1 MKRFFIKLWLA
12 LMPKQI
18 KEQILDL
25 HEKAKLSEEEIE
37 KRSLEKAKMISE
49 EEIRKIKKQL
59 NLEIMEND
67 LLKRSLQ
74 DLQDLRKENAELKKK
89 LSISEAYLEIFLDK
103 LQSCNLQQIKKEIH
117 KEIQVRSQG
126 SQKNQESSF
135 DDDFVK
141 DLLSKDESEDSE
153 DPKEKKVE
161 SLSDLRRF
169 IEEIKEKKISLRSE
183 KNDLD
188 EIKRVLDVSV

>member
-1 MKRFFIKLWLA
+1 MKRFFTKLWLA
-12 LMPKQI
+12 LIPKQI
-18 KEQILDL
+18 KGQILDL
-25 HEKAKLSEEEIE
+25 HEKAKFSEEEIE

-49 EEIRKIKKQL
+49 EEIRKVKKQL

-89 LSISEAYLEIFLDK
+89 LSISEAYQEIFLDK
-103 LQSCNLQQIKKEIH
+103 LQSCNLQQIKKEI
-117 KEIQVRSQG
+117 QFG
-126 SQKNQESSF
+126 SKKDQKSSF
-135 DDDFVK
+135 EDDFIN
-141 DLLSKDESEDSE
+141 DLLSKNESEEIDSG
-153 DPKEKKVE
+153 EKKVE
-161 SLSDLRRF
+161 SLSDLKRF
-169 IEEIKEKKISLRSE
+169 VEEIKLEKEKKISLRSE

>member
-1 MKRFFIKLWLA
+1 
-12 LMPKQI
+12 MPKQI

-25 HEKAKLSEEEIE
+25 YEKAKFSEKEIE

-49 EEIRKIKKQL
+49 EEIRKVKKQL

-126 SQKNQESSF
+126 SQKNQKSSF
-135 DDDFVK
+135 KDDFIN
-141 DLLSKDESEDSE
+141 DLLSKDEYSDLE

-169 IEEIKEKKISLRSE
+169 IEEIKEKKEKKISLKSE